1 MDKKHLESIYSDE
14 EPLPEGSKSVAIS
27 QLVPL
32 AMKLETEAGRR
43 KVDEPLSNSLEFN
56 IKRSQSLIVKYLA
69 KPTYEEAI
77 VKGKM
82 KEA

>member
-1 MDKKHLESIYSDE
+1 
-14 EPLPEGSKSVAIS
+14 
-27 QLVPL
+27 
-32 AMKLETEAGRR
+32 MKLETEAGRR

-82 KEA
+82 KEAQRRESDRKRDLKMERKIAAE